1 MSDAQAPPAFEIA
14 LFPLGTV
21 LFPGGRLELRIFEPR
36 YLDMVARCL
45 RGSNRFGVVAI
56 RRGSVVGAAATYAV
70 GTLAAIVDWGNGRDG
85 VLVIVARGTEVFRC
99 ERSTRAADGLYVGQ
113 ARTLPRGGAA
123 GVPAAYAGLVALA
136 RNLPTTGGGVPDVDD
151 PDALAY
157 RLAEALPL
165 SLSVKQSL
173 LEIDDAVVRLERLQA
188 ALRAAS
194 LLA

>member
-1 MSDAQAPPAFEIA
+1 MSDAQAPPAFEAA

-45 RGSNRFGVVAI
+45 RGTNRFGVVAI
-56 RRGSVVGAAATYAV
+56 RRGSEVGAAETYAV
-70 GTLAAIVDWGNGRDG
+70 GTLATIVDWGNGRDG
-85 VLVIVARGTEVFRC
+85 VLAIVARGTEVFRC
-99 ERSTRAADGLYVGQ
+99 ERTTRAADGLYVGQ
-113 ARTLPRGGAA
+113 VRTVARGATGA
-123 GVPAAYAGLVALA
+123 VPAAYAALVALA
-136 RNLPTTGGGVPDVDD
+136 RNLPTTAGGALRVDD
-151 PDALAY
+151 PEALAY

-173 LEIDDAVVRLERLQA
+173 LETDDAVVRLERLQA

-194 LLA
+194 MLA